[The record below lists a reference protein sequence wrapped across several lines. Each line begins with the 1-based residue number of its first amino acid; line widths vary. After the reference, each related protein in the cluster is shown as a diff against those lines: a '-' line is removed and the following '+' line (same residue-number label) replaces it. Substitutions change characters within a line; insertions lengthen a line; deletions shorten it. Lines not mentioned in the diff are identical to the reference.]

1 MTFRTATDKRQRIV
15 IVGCGRLGSSL
26 AGRLSR
32 DEHEVIIIDR
42 REEAFR
48 LLPPEFS
55 GFRFAGNAIE
65 HEVLRSVGLDQ
76 AGVLIAATE
85 KDTVNLM
92 VAEVGQTI
100 FHVPRVLARVYDPN
114 HEELYRDT
122 DILTISPTQLTARA
136 FLLALFP
143 E

>member
-1 MTFRTATDKRQRIV
+1 MTKRAQTNQPKKIV
-15 IVGCGRLGSSL
+15 IVGCGRLGSLL
-26 AGRLSR
+26 AGRFSR
-32 DEHEVIIIDR
+32 DGQEVVIIDR
-42 REEAFR
+42 QEQAFR

-65 HEVLRSVGLDQ
+65 HEVMRSVGLDQ
-76 AGVLIAATE
+76 AGVLIAVTE

-100 FHVPRVLARVYDPN
+100 FNVPRVLARVYDQN
-114 HEELYRDT
+114 NEELYRDT
-122 DILTISPTQLTARA
+122 DIITISPTQLTAKA